1 MTRPANTTVY
11 WSLIE
16 QEDWRM
22 HIAATADGLC
32 FVGSRNHPLE
42 ELTSWSDARLPGSVI
57 VRDDEKLRPYAAE
70 LIQYLQGSR
79 ERFTVSFDLRGTP
92 FQLAVWEALGA
103 IPYGAT
109 RSYSDIANA
118 IRKPAAVRAVG
129 SAIGANPLLITV
141 PCHRVVGKNGTLT
154 GYRGGLDMKKK
165 LLELEASGAMVKGM
179 AT

>member
-1 MTRPANTTVY
+1 MTRPAKTQVY

-16 QEDWRM
+16 HGDWYM
-22 HIAATADGLC
+22 HIAATVDGLC

-42 ELTSWSDARLPGSVI
+42 EMTAWIEARLPGSAV
-57 VRDDEKLRPYAAE
+57 VRDDEMLHPYAAE
-70 LIQYLQGSR
+70 LIQYLQGAR
-79 ERFTVSFDLRGTP
+79 ERFTVPFDLRGTP

-103 IPYGAT
+103 VPYGAT

-154 GYRGGLDMKKK
+154 GYRGGLEMKKK
-165 LLELEASGAMVKGM
+165 LLELETSGASTEG
-179 AT
+179 TGT